1 MPRKWLVSLAR
12 FTAHIIQQTNNRQVF
27 FACDDVMR
35 AYLTWLKDYAKKIE
49 VSLHCWALMTNH
61 VHLVCTPGCAS
72 ALSEMMQAVVRG

>member
-1 MPRKWLVSLAR
+1 VSLAR

-49 VSLHCWALMTNH
+49 VSLHCWALMTNMF
-61 VHLVCTPGCAS
+61 T
-72 ALSEMMQAVVRG
+72 